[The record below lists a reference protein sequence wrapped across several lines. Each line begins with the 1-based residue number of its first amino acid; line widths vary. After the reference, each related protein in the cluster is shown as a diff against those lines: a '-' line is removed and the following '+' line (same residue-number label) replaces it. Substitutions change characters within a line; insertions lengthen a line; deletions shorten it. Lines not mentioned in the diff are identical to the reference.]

1 MALIGKTNEQ
11 KIWNYCK
18 SKGLNDYGIA
28 GLLGNLYAESGLKSN
43 NLQNTYETK
52 LGYSDDQYV
61 IAVDN
66 GTYKNFVYDAAG
78 FGICQWTYWSRKK
91 SLYEYAKSKN
101 KSIGDLEVQLDY
113 LYKELS
119 ENYKS
124 VLNTL
129 KTAKSVKE
137 ASNAVLLKFE
147 CPYDQSAAV
156 QNKRASYGQNY
167 YNKCATNGNKEGE
180 SVMGYKT
187 CTKGKATKLSTYFN
201 STEFDCHGSGCC
213 STTLINETLVEYL
226 QKIREHFGKPIT
238 ITSGYRCATHNRNV
252 GGATGSRHSKGDAA
266 DIVVS
271 GVTPAEVAKYAESIG
286 ILGVGL
292 YETNAD
298 GHFVHIDT
306 RTYKSFWYGQ
316 AQAARTTFGGNSTTT
331 TTTDG
336 TTTKNYYTIGDSGNE
351 VKEIQEMLL
360 ALGYTLTNKSNDST
374 KGADGIYGQLT
385 KKAIIAFQRK
395 VGLVADGLAGT
406 ETIKALKEATSS
418 TINKKIEVT
427 ANILNV
433 RQGPGINY
441 AVVGAVRKGST
452 YTILEEKNG
461 WGKISSGWISLEYVE
476 KV

>member
-1 MALIGKTNEQ
+1 MSLVTTNVEKQ
-11 KIWNYCK
+11 IWDFLKN
-18 SKGLNDYGIA
+18 KGLNDYGA
-28 GLLGNLYAESGLKSN
+28 ASLMGNLYAESGLNPK
-43 NLQNTYETK
+43 NLENTGNIK
-52 LGYSDDQYV
+52 LGMTDDEYTR
-61 IAVDN
+61 AVDN
-66 GTYKNFVYDAAG
+66 GTYTKEQFVNDG
-78 FGICQWTYWSRKK
+78 FGYSLPQWTWHGRKK
-91 SLYEYAKSKN
+91 SYYEYAKSKN
-101 KSIGDLEVQLDY
+101 KSIGDLETALEY

-119 ENYKS
+119 INYPS
-124 VLNTL
+124 VLTTL
-129 KTAKSVKE
+129 KTAKSVFE

-147 CPYDQSAAV
+147 CPYDQSITV

-167 YNKCATNGNKEGE
+167 YNKYAVNGNKEGE

-271 GVTPAEVAKYAESIG
+271 GVAPREVAKYAESIG
-286 ILGVGL
+286 IKGIGL

-306 RTYKSFWYGQ
+306 RTTKSFWYGQ
-316 AQAARTTFGGNSTTT
+316 AQAYRSTFGGTTSGSSTSASTT
-331 TTTDG
+331 
-336 TTTKNYYTIGDSGNE
+336 
-351 VKEIQEMLL
+351 
-360 ALGYTLTNKSNDST
+360 
-374 KGADGIYGQLT
+374 
-385 KKAIIAFQRK
+385 
-395 VGLVADGLAGT
+395 
-406 ETIKALKEATSS
+406 TSS
-418 TINKKIEVT
+418 TILSSGSYGSAVKELQEKLNSLGYSCGTADGDYGAKTANAVRAFQKKNNLDQDGIAGPKTLEAIDKQIKSNGKTVKVT
-427 ANILNV
+427 ANVLNV
-433 RQGPGINY
+433 RAGAGTNY
-441 AVVGAVRKGST
+441 AVVGAIKKGAT
-452 YTILEEKNG
+452 YTLLEEKNG